1 MRHSAVSLP
10 RAPGLSAPA
19 AVRVRQR
26 VDAVLGVAAGVA
38 AQWLLAASLAPSAS
52 KAVETPSVVRIRVA
66 QAPRDLVKRNSA
78 PAGVL
83 PLNVKKPVPAPPR
96 RNRTPQFSAG
106 VSAPPTP
113 PLDASA
119 PLPGEMQSAP
129 PRFGDLPSSS
139 MVLALEIDDTGQV
152 VAARIARPSS
162 TPLQDLSIV
171 ALALGRHWPG
181 PPAAPGQ
188 VRKVQFT
195 VNYPPPSLNQLP

>member
-1 MRHSAVSLP
+1 M
-10 RAPGLSAPA
+10 
-19 AVRVRQR
+19 
-26 VDAVLGVAAGVA
+26 LGVAAGVA

-119 PLPGEMQSAP
+119 PLPP
-129 PRFGDLPSSS
+129 
-139 MVLALEIDDTGQV
+139 
-152 VAARIARPSS
+152 
-162 TPLQDLSIV
+162 V
-171 ALALGRHWPG
+171 ALVTSRYHLARCQLLARRLGFATSVPIAAEPRLRLTPRALRLLLLESAYLMWIDLG
-181 PPAAPGQ
+181 
-188 VRKVQFT
+188 VRWAT
-195 VNYPPPSLNQLP
+195 LIGHTRMASRIG